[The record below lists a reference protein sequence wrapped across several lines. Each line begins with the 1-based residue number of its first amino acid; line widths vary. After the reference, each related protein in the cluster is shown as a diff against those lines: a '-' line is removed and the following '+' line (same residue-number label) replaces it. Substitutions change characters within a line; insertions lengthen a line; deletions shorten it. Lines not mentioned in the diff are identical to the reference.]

1 MKFNISGKP
10 DKHGNI
16 KIVVDEE
23 GLRAIILGADAIDL
37 VKALAEASSKGFL
50 GQALI
55 MTTLQTIWNGRNDD
69 SQAPTAEDLQKKMKE
84 WN

>member
-1 MKFNISGKP
+1 MKFDISSKP
-10 DKHGNI
+10 DKNGNL

-23 GLRAIILGADAIDL
+23 GLGAIMLGAEAIDL
-37 VKALAEASSKGFL
+37 VRALAEASSKGFL

-55 MTTLQTIWNGRNDD
+55 MTTLQAIWNGRNDD
-69 SQAPTAEDLQKKMKE
+69 SQAPTAKDLQKKMKE